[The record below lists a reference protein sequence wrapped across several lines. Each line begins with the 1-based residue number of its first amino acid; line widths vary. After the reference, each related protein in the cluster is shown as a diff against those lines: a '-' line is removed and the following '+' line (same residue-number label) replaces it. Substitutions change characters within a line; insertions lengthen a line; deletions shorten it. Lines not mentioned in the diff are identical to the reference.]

1 MRLAGNLAV
10 DSMAVLLRQD
20 MPFPDPRLAEPEG
33 LVAVG
38 GELSLERLLAAY
50 RSGIF
55 PWTVKPVTWW
65 SPDPRG
71 VFELGRLNISKSLG
85 KIIRQRVFNITIDR
99 AFREVIEGCAESAP
113 RRRNTWISAEFISA
127 YVRLHE
133 AGHAHSLECWHEG
146 VLAGGIYGVAIGGF
160 FAGESMFYRKSN
172 ASKVALFH
180 LAEHLRRRNFALF
193 DIQSLTPIT
202 RQLGGILIPRE
213 EFLSRLSDAIVQR
226 RNFG

>member
-1 MRLAGNLAV
+1 MV
-10 DSMAVLLRQD
+10 VLLRQD

-38 GELSLERLLAAY
+38 GELSLERLLTAY

-71 VFELGRLNISKSLG
+71 IFELGRLNVSKSLA
-85 KIIRQRVFNITIDR
+85 KIIRQRTFTVTINQ
-99 AFREVIEGCAESAP
+99 AFQQVIEGCAEPAP
-113 RRRNTWISAEFISA
+113 GRRNTWISAEFISA
-127 YVRLHE
+127 YVRLHRT
-133 AGHAHSLECWHEG
+133 GYAHSFECWQEG
-146 VLAGGIYGVAIGGF
+146 MLAGGIYGVAIGGL
-160 FAGESMFYRKSN
+160 FAGESMFHRKSN

-180 LAEHLRRRNFALF
+180 LAEHLRERNFALF

-202 RQLGGILIPRE
+202 RQLGGILIPRA
-213 EFLSRLSDAIVQR
+213 EFLSRLSDALVQKR
-226 RNFG
+226 AFV